1 MRGDGKTQEQHL
13 PSSKVLFL
21 HIACLRLLLRLSWI
35 SLAALHRPGLQAAP
49 QSVIWEQVLKP
60 HPHTPTLSSLSL
72 GHPNL
77 NKTTW
82 VGGAHADGKIH
93 TWLERELYLY
103 VLNSRSSRRI
113 NSKSYP
119 QLSAHKVGGK
129 ICSYLDSL
137 WGEVKRGTGWGAAG
151 ERNLESAMFI

>member
-1 MRGDGKTQEQHL
+1 M

-49 QSVIWEQVLKP
+49 QSVILGAGSKTTPP
-60 HPHTPTLSSLSL
+60 HPNSVLPFFRP
-72 GHPNL
+72 PNL

-82 VGGAHADGKIH
+82 GGAHADGKIH

-137 WGEVKRGTGWGAAG
+137 WGEVKRETGWGAAG

>member
-1 MRGDGKTQEQHL
+1 M
-13 PSSKVLFL
+13 PSSRVVSTHSMSASITLPLLDFAAQ
-21 HIACLRLLLRLSWI
+21 ACIVSCPLSQL
-35 SLAALHRPGLQAAP
+35 SR
-49 QSVIWEQVLKP
+49 EQVLKP
-60 HPHTPTLSSLSL
+60 HPHIPTLSSLSL

-82 VGGAHADGKIH
+82 AGGPHADGKIH

-103 VLNSRSSRRI
+103 VLNSQSSRRI
-113 NSKSYP
+113 NTKSYP